1 MQKAAEDATVEQLEL
16 LSAAEK
22 VSIDDLLEE
31 VLTQGDVV
39 HRLRDHFGQTI
50 PDSVLQRRQDDRQER
65 SRAKE
70 CRVCGRTG
78 DSTQHHFINRWILKQ
93 LDGYQ
98 HRWAS
103 RTVNCIPVCIHCHRD
118 LHSRQKG
125 AHSIAPYLSDDER
138 DFAERAIQALYEEK
152 PKLWL
157 LIARGDEDVY
167 ETKLMRDWLMNR
179 FKVR

>member
-1 MQKAAEDATVEQLEL
+1 MQKAAEDATDDQLEL
-16 LSAAEK
+16 LSAAEE

-31 VLTQGDVV
+31 VLTQGEVV
-39 HRLRDHFGQTI
+39 QRLRDHLGQTI
-50 PDSVLQRRQDDRQER
+50 PDSVLQRRQDARQER

-70 CRVCGRTG
+70 CRICGRTG
-78 DSTQHHFINRWILKQ
+78 DSTQHHYINRWILKQ

-103 RTVNCIPVCIHCHRD
+103 RTYSCIPVCINCHRD

-125 AHSIAPYLSDDER
+125 AHSIVPFLTDEEK
-138 DFAERAIQALYEEK
+138 DFAERAIQALYDEK
-152 PKLWL
+152 PRLWL

-167 ETKLMRDWLMNR
+167 ETKLMHDWLMNR